1 MSSIGILF
9 YRRLARLIGE
19 PTARTRFRRTNNIA
33 GRDTYRSTSLTQNYQ
48 PATRLDCK
56 RRRLS
61 EKVEHTRETKMSG
74 NWKLAIAVGLV
85 TLAGTFAAQS
95 AENADEVLIKALT
108 GAKITLLQGIA
119 QVAKGT
125 EVPTEAK
132 YEMDKGKLALT
143 VYTSTKGFDTA
154 AEDNSFNEY
163 GGDATGATWT
173 PDKEVFADLKH
184 IARSAQYHTLLSMTK
199 ITISAIIQKASPQ
212 GTVFSVKEKVRNGKP
227 VFEVMTAQGGSAKT
241 TFYDLM
247 TGEPAT
253 GL

>member
-1 MSSIGILF
+1 MC
-9 YRRLARLIGE
+9 A
-19 PTARTRFRRTNNIA
+19 
-33 GRDTYRSTSLTQNYQ
+33 
-48 PATRLDCK
+48 
-56 RRRLS
+56 
-61 EKVEHTRETKMSG
+61 
-74 NWKLAIAVGLV
+74 NWKVAIAAGLA
-85 TLAGTFAAQS
+85 TLTGALATQAAES
-95 AENADEVLIKALT
+95 GDEALIKALP

-163 GGDATGATWT
+163 GGDATAAAWT
-173 PDKEVFADLKH
+173 PEKEVFADLKH

-199 ITISAIIQKASPQ
+199 VTIPAIINKASAQ
-212 GTVFSVKEKVRNGKP
+212 GTVFSVKEKIRNGKP
-227 VFEVMTAQGGSAKT
+227 VFEVMTSQGGSAKT
-241 TFYDLM
+241 MFYDLM